1 MTNKGP
7 SMNAHFNVPRR
18 GASTLAFMVT
28 SGASLMVS
36 IPASAEISPAL
47 DRISISV
54 GAFIANPEFNSSI
67 NTPYG
72 ILQSGNISLGEKVMP
87 RLKGEIILFDS
98 QGLSFDI
105 YQYKHDYGGATDHT
119 ANVLGNAVSTATNAN
134 FGLKLDYAKL
144 AYKWWLGSGNTVV
157 GGGAGAAYY
166 KISMLANASLS
177 INNASAGIGGEY
189 SDDTVAPLVEI
200 GLRHAISPDLRLFA
214 DVSGVW
220 KSDGPLKGEIYIA
233 AIGVEWFPV
242 KNVGLALGY
251 GVSQIDLKRDEP
263 VIENLKVKYYGPS
276 ALVKF
281 RF

>member
-1 MTNKGP
+1 
-7 SMNAHFNVPRR
+7 
-18 GASTLAFMVT
+18 MVT
-28 SGASLMVS
+28 SGAVLMVPR
-36 IPASAEISPAL
+36 PALAELSPAL

-54 GAFIANPEFNSSI
+54 GAFIANPEFNASI

-72 ILQSGNISLGEKVMP
+72 TLQSGEVALGEKIMP
-87 RLKGEIILFDS
+87 RVKGEIILFDS

-119 ANVLGNAVSTATNAN
+119 ANVVGTAVSTATNAN

-144 AYKWWLGSGNTVV
+144 AYKWWFSSGNTVLGV
-157 GGGAGAAYY
+157 GAGAAYY
-166 KISMLANASLS
+166 KISMQANASLS
-177 INNASAGIGGEY
+177 INNASAGVGGEY
-189 SDDTVAPLVEI
+189 SDDAVAPLLEI
-200 GLRHAISPDLRLFA
+200 GMRHAISPDLRLFA
-214 DVSGVW
+214 DASGVW

-263 VIENLKVKYYGPS
+263 VIENFKVKYQGPS